1 MLYVIL
7 IKSDCYLA
15 EKRVKAKKSAKNNNN
30 GNKIKQD
37 VKKLPMYL
45 LNSVSVL
52 RFFFFSAPIL
62 PTTSANIKYF
72 EL

>member
-15 EKRVKAKKSAKNNNN
+15 EKRAKAKKSAKNNNN

-52 RFFFFSAPIL
+52 RFFFSAPIL